1 MKNTLD
7 YFKNKICTIF
17 TSPTNRDFKSENP
30 KTFPQPIFHYFV
42 GRLTEVEN
50 KGVWI
55 EQWNS
60 KKKLKSFF
68 FFDHIIG
75 ICEEEVLNPNDP
87 DDSKL
92 INDYKKANEIA
103 HKQEK
108 QEESQYIDIESLS
121 KMTQN

>member
-7 YFKNKICTIF
+7 YFKDKICTIF
-17 TSPTNRDFKSENP
+17 TIPTNRDFKSENP

-42 GRLTEVEN
+42 GRLVEIEN
-50 KGVWI
+50 KGIWI

-60 KKKLKSFF
+60 KKKLRSFF

-75 ICEEEVLNPNDP
+75 ICEEEILNPNDP
-87 DDSKL
+87 EDSKL

-108 QEESQYIDIESLS
+108 EEESQYIDIESLS

>member
-17 TSPTNRDFKSENP
+17 TTSTNRDFKSENP

-42 GRLTEVEN
+42 GRLIEVEN

-60 KKKLKSFF
+60 KKKLRSFF

-87 DDSKL
+87 EDSKL
-92 INDYKKANEIA
+92 INDYKKANEIV

-108 QEESQYIDIESLS
+108 EEESQYIDIESLS
-121 KMTQN
+121 KITQN